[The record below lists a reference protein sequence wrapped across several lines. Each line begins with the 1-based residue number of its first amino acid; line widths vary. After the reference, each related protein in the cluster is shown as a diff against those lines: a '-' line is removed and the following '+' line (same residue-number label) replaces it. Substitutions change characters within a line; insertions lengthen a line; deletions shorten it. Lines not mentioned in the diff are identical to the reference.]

1 MGANHAQPRNHCI
14 RCGQCCLKS
23 SPTLHRED
31 ASLLVNGP
39 LRKEHL
45 LTIRQGEGITDN
57 IEEVLRPAGREMIK
71 LKEKNGVGGGCIFFQ
86 DQDKACAIYDWRPL
100 QCRAFNC
107 WDTGEFME
115 VYERP
120 RLVRQEIVEDKTLQ
134 GLIREHER
142 RCAYALVED
151 LVKQIPSRGEEALNA
166 LLDLLKFD
174 YELRPFVSQ
183 KLNINP
189 AEMDFYFGRPLIQ
202 TIAMF
207 GLRVIREADG
217 GFLLTS

>member
-1 MGANHAQPRNHCI
+1 MGANHAQPRSHCI

-39 LRKEHL
+39 IRKEHL
-45 LTIRQGEGITDN
+45 LTIRQGEGVTDN
-57 IEEVLRPAGREMIK
+57 IHEDLSAADREMIK
-71 LKEKNGVGGGCIFFQ
+71 LKEKNGVGGGCVFFR
-86 DQDKACAIYDWRPL
+86 DHDKACSIYDRRPV
-100 QCRAFNC
+100 QCRALQC
-107 WDTGEFME
+107 WDTRDLLK

-120 RLVRQEIVEDKTLQ
+120 KLQRQDIMEDRILS
-134 GLIREHER
+134 GIIEEHEK
-142 RCAYALVED
+142 RCSYALLED
-151 LVKQIPSRGEEALNA
+151 LIKKIPSQGELALEA
-166 LLDLLKFD
+166 LLDLLRFD

-183 KLNINP
+183 KLGINP

-217 GFLLTS
+217 GFLLTT